1 MALSRAILGKGW
13 GNFLLALHHQARY
26 MVLAT
31 GEANPQAVG
40 LVYCAVIAVCR
51 SCLDIARSAEWTEVL
66 SRWCESQ
73 PDLVPYRGE
82 CQ

>member
-1 MALSRAILGKGW
+1 MAELDEV
-13 GNFLLALHHQARY
+13 

-31 GEANPQAVG
+31 TGDAHPQAVG

-73 PDLVPYRGE
+73 PDLVPYRGQ